1 MREGDKSNKS
11 EHVTAAVFN
20 GQLMETAQR
29 ERERASRWRCGQVDT
44 RALRD

>member
-20 GQLMETAQR
+20 RQLMETAQR
-29 ERERASRWRCGQVDT
+29 EREGERAGGGVD
-44 RALRD
+44 R